1 MFEKVVKI
9 KCGLHGYVSEQ
20 SVKSAAGLDVKL
32 LLSKKT
38 ATHSI

>member
-1 MFEKVVKI
+1 MFGKVVKI
-9 KCGLHGYVSEQ
+9 KWCLHGYVSEHFVE
-20 SVKSAAGLDVKL
+20 SGTGLDVKL